1 MAMTY
6 FRNLFFQTDD
16 GITLY
21 VRDYPGPSPDA
32 PVVLCLHGLS
42 RNSRDFEDLAPHLQT
57 THRVLVPDQR
67 GRGRSEHDPVS
78 ERYLPQNYVGDMLA
92 LLDALAVPRCAVVG
106 TSMGGLMAMGI
117 SALAPGRLSHVV
129 INDIGPVIGAEG
141 LARIKAVVGS
151 EMQFASWADATDY
164 VQTANAAAFPR
175 YTRADW
181 ERFAARACSQRG
193 DVVMLDYDPL
203 ITAPMKSGGAGTD
216 AGDLWPLFDT
226 LRETPVLLIR
236 GGISDLLDPDCVAEM
251 RRRHSGLSYMEVPDV
266 GHAPMLDEPGVVD
279 TILDFLAQ

>member
-92 LLDALAVPRCAVVG
+92 LLDALGGGSG
-106 TSMGGLMAMGI
+106 TSELPRRSVMESMLYYVSISFRAKRLFIILRKMA
-117 SALAPGRLSHVV
+117 A
-129 INDIGPVIGAEG
+129 
-141 LARIKAVVGS
+141 
-151 EMQFASWADATDY
+151 
-164 VQTANAAAFPR
+164 
-175 YTRADW
+175 
-181 ERFAARACSQRG
+181 
-193 DVVMLDYDPL
+193 
-203 ITAPMKSGGAGTD
+203 KSNN
-216 AGDLWPLFDT
+216 
-226 LRETPVLLIR
+226 
-236 GGISDLLDPDCVAEM
+236 
-251 RRRHSGLSYMEVPDV
+251 
-266 GHAPMLDEPGVVD
+266 
-279 TILDFLAQ
+279 TIH

>member
-78 ERYLPQNYVGDMLA
+78 ERYLPQNYVGD
-92 LLDALAVPRCAVVG
+92 VV
-106 TSMGGLMAMGI
+106 
-117 SALAPGRLSHVV
+117 V
-129 INDIGPVIGAEG
+129 
-141 LARIKAVVGS
+141 
-151 EMQFASWADATDY
+151 
-164 VQTANAAAFPR
+164 
-175 YTRADW
+175 
-181 ERFAARACSQRG
+181 
-193 DVVMLDYDPL
+193 LDYDPL

-251 RRRHSGLSYMEVPDV
+251 RRRHSGLSYLEVPDV